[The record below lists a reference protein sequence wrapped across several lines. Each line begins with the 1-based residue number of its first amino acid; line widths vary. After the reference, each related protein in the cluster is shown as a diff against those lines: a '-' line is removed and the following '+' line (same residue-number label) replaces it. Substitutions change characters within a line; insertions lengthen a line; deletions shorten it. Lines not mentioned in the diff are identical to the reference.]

1 MKIYI
6 MVDMEGISGIVL
18 SAHVME
24 NERLYFD
31 HGRKY
36 MTWDVNACVEGC
48 IKGGATKVVV
58 RDAHG
63 TGYNL
68 IWEELNPNAE
78 YIQGTGTKTRM
89 VEGFDGVIL
98 LGYHSMGGTINGVL
112 EHTMSSK
119 NWQNFWM
126 NGVKCGEIAIDAA
139 IAGDYGVPVIMVSG
153 DDKACREAKR
163 FLPWVITA
171 QVKKGLGCQ
180 CAQLLP
186 LEKAHDLIRT
196 SAEKAVRNIRSM
208 KLYRVKHPVTLRL
221 ELVSRGR
228 VPASKKY
235 VRVIDGRT
243 YEVTGNTV
251 EEALNLL

>member
-1 MKIYI
+1 
-6 MVDMEGISGIVL
+6 MVDMEGISGVVL
-18 SAHVME
+18 SEHVLR
-24 NERLYFD
+24 NERFYFD

-36 MTWDVNACVEGC
+36 LTWDVNACVEGC

-58 RDAHG
+58 ADMHAS
-63 TGYNL
+63 GYNL
-68 IWEELNPNAE
+68 IWEELHPRAE
-78 YIQGTGTKTRM
+78 YIQGYGRKKRIFS
-89 VEGFDGVIL
+89 GYDGVIL
-98 LGYHSMGGTINGVL
+98 LGYHSMAGTIESVL

-139 IAGDYGVPVIMVSG
+139 IAGEYGVPVIMVSG

-163 FLPWVITA
+163 FLPWVVTA
-171 QVKKGLGCQ
+171 EVKKGLSCQ
-180 CAQLLP
+180 SAMLLP
-186 LEKAHDLIRT
+186 PAKAHEIIRA
-196 SAEKAVRNIRSM
+196 SAERAVKNIRSM
-208 KLYRVKHPVTLRL
+208 KPYRVKHPVTLRL

-235 VRVIDGRT
+235 VKVIDGRT
-243 YEVTGNTV
+243 YEVTGKTV